1 MKILISLL
9 LLLISISSTCYSS
22 PLSISDGVFG
32 SESSSFGRNLL
43 QAKKPCPVNFE
54 FMNYTIITSQCKG
67 PRYPAKLCCDAFK
80 DFACPYS
87 EELNDLSNECSTTMF
102 SYINLYGNY
111 PPGLF
116 SSLCRDDKQ
125 GLVCPALAP
134 GSGRN
139 SVGASDSNNSHNIR
153 SPSVLL
159 TLSAGFLVFVWPPR
173 VTLGRLL
180 PHARG
185 FGFKPRRGGF
195 PSGAKKEGGLSPKAK
210 VRVLYTAQL
219 NVTEIKQLHAQLAVS
234 GLIHRRINAGRLI
247 ASYVSCGEI
256 IDALSVFHKIRAPD
270 VYAYST
276 IIRGLTLAGCPHDSL
291 LLYNELLQKNL
302 SPDSHTYTYVL
313 KACSHLKAV
322 SEGKQLHA
330 RIIKGGTKPE
340 TYIHSSM
347 INMYANSG
355 DISFAECVLAEFSE
369 ENVSVKNSMIT
380 GYMNH
385 SQVNAAQ
392 QVFNNMFTRDSAS
405 WSVMIT
411 GYTRNSM
418 YTEALSIFQEMVA
431 SNVPINESTLVSAL
445 SACGHLGALDQGRW
459 IHVYTNKM
467 WDKISVNLGTAV
479 VDMYA
484 KCGCIEI
491 GYEVFKDMP
500 KKDVV
505 TWGVIISGF
514 AAHGPAEKCFQLFEE
529 MVAHGIQPN
538 EIIFVAILTACSH
551 TGLVDLGRFYF
562 NKMTTSYNIRPS
574 VHHYGCMVD
583 LLGRAGRL
591 TEAEE
596 LISTMVEKP
605 NAIIWGALLAGCRIH
620 KDSRLGEY
628 AFEQLV
634 TLEPLSG
641 ERYKLA
647 SHMLTHIEEQ
657 ERVHKLRKEI
667 RDRKLETAK
676 GSSLIEVDGEV
687 HNFLASDID
696 HIRVSLPFQKRSIDV
711 VSSMQI
717 PAIENCK
724 ATKKSKFEVSTHPK
738 TT

>member
-1 MKILISLL
+1 MVS
-9 LLLISISSTCYSS
+9 SIVTNV
-22 PLSISDGVFG
+22 PVPVT
-32 SESSSFGRNLL
+32 LL
-43 QAKKPCPVNFE
+43 QMC
-54 FMNYTIITSQCKG
+54 
-67 PRYPAKLCCDAFK
+67 
-80 DFACPYS
+80 
-87 EELNDLSNECSTTMF
+87 NDM
-102 SYINLYGNY
+102 
-111 PPGLF
+111 
-116 SSLCRDDKQ
+116 K
-125 GLVCPALAP
+125 
-134 GSGRN
+134 
-139 SVGASDSNNSHNIR
+139 
-153 SPSVLL
+153 
-159 TLSAGFLVFVWPPR
+159 
-173 VTLGRLL
+173 
-180 PHARG
+180 
-185 FGFKPRRGGF
+185 
-195 PSGAKKEGGLSPKAK
+195 
-210 VRVLYTAQL
+210 
-219 NVTEIKQLHAQLAVS
+219 EIKQLHAQLTVS
-234 GLIHRRINAGRLI
+234 GLINRRINAGRLI

-256 IDALSVFHKIRAPD
+256 IDALLVFHKIRAPD
-270 VYAYST
+270 VYAYNT
-276 IIRGLTLAGCPHDSL
+276 IIRGLTLTGCPHNSL
-291 LLYNELLQKNL
+291 LFYNELLQKNL
-302 SPDSHTYTYVL
+302 SPDSHTYTCVL

-330 RIIKGGTKPE
+330 RIIKGGTKPN

-355 DISFAECVLAEFSE
+355 DISSAECVLAEFSE

-385 SQVNAAQ
+385 GQLNAAQ
-392 QVFNNMFTRDSAS
+392 QVFNNMFTRDSAT

-431 SNVPINESTLVSAL
+431 SKVLINESTLVSAL

-459 IHVYTNKM
+459 IHVYINKM

-500 KKDVV
+500 EKDVV

-551 TGLVDLGRFYF
+551 TGLVDLGCFYF
-562 NKMTTSYNIRPS
+562 NKMTTFYNIRPS

-591 TEAEE
+591 SEAEE

-634 TLEPLSG
+634 KLEPLSG

-657 ERVHKLRKEI
+657 ERLHKFRKEI
-667 RDRKLETAK
+667 RDRNLETSK

-696 HIRVSLPFQKRSIDV
+696 HIRYQEIYSLLL
-711 VSSMQI
+711 
-717 PAIENCK
+717 
-724 ATKKSKFEVSTHPK
+724 
-738 TT
+738 